1 MLLPFSNVC
10 GYGSILTGHIY
21 GLYIDHVCS
30 VKMAGYWPSSFIES
44 LWTERQSRF
53 INSQKR
59 NEANFQ
65 PS

>member
-10 GYGSILTGHIY
+10 GYGSISTGHIY

-30 VKMAGYWPSSFIES
+30 VKMAGYWPSSFI
-44 LWTERQSRF
+44 RF
-53 INSQKR
+53 INSQKK